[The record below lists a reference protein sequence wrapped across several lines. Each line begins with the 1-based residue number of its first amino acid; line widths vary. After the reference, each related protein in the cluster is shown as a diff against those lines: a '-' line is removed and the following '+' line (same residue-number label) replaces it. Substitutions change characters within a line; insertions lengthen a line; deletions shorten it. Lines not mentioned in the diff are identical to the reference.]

1 MADWI
6 KQGGAAFPIAH
17 STEPGAPVAEHGMT
31 LRQYYAGQ
39 ALAGLCA
46 NPGGPFQKNDMN
58 GWGLTNCTET
68 RVALACLDLADAL
81 LAEEGS

>member
-1 MADWI
+1 MADKI
-6 KQGGAAFPIAH
+6 NDGGWAFP
-17 STEPGAPVAEHGMT
+17 APYPDEAPYPGMT

-46 NPGGPFQKNDMN
+46 NPGGPFQKNDVN

-68 RVALACLDLADAL
+68 KVALACLDLADAL
-81 LAEEGS
+81 IAEEGSSRG